1 MTASLPCFWILDLPG
16 LFLVI
21 CALHADKGCLA
32 SFIAD
37 HPQLRQTVCL
47 ASPFPER
54 AHIVAV
60 QQESC
65 GVNVGCEEEE
75 ATGVVPSFNL
85 RSRAD
90 NAAIS

>member
-1 MTASLPCFWILDLPG
+1 MVGSSVPRRCD
-16 LFLVI
+16 
-21 CALHADKGCLA
+21 
-32 SFIAD
+32 
-37 HPQLRQTVCL
+37 Q
-47 ASPFPER
+47 
-54 AHIVAV
+54 VAV

-85 RSRAD
+85 RSQAD